1 MRTIVDY
8 GSKCP
13 FYGEEFKTLDEL
25 YDTVWAGDGPAHE
38 KCYYPNAHVEA
49 ETATEIYTFTP
60 LETNPQRIERLRRSL
75 IAISWW
81 LRGRASTS
89 DDCMIG
95 NDIPWDYIVAL
106 DEVIAMLK
114 DGEIGQD

>member
-1 MRTIVDY
+1 MDNLKCIPETDTERTD
-8 GSKCP
+8 
-13 FYGEEFKTLDEL
+13 
-25 YDTVWAGDGPAHE
+25 
-38 KCYYPNAHVEA
+38 
-49 ETATEIYTFTP
+49 
-60 LETNPQRIERLRRSL
+60 RLRKHL

-81 LRGRASTS
+81 LRCRASTA

-95 NDIPWDYIVAL
+95 NDIPRDYIVAL